1 MENNPRM
8 NIPCL
13 LFSPPNQ
20 TVPRE
25 SNSGGQSV
33 CPSSATCDKP
43 LRLKVGSPASF
54 EPLTPTF
61 CRFISIL
68 FSPNITV
75 YQTPFLALP
84 VCRCIYP
91 TGTSDPSFS
100 RIRSCGGVPVCVS
113 PIDLHPPRER
123 IPVCECFAVRS
134 RGLREPPTA
143 AVVQQGDFTQ
153 RETYAWTVKS
163 TVVLFPHLGCCGKWS
178 KITSVCVFKECL
190 NG

>member
-43 LRLKVGSPASF
+43 LRLEVGSPASF

-75 YQTPFLALP
+75 YQTPFLTLP

-113 PIDLHPPRER
+113 PIDLHPPARKDTGVRVFCGQKQRTER
-123 IPVCECFAVRS
+123 
-134 RGLREPPTA
+134 A
-143 AVVQQGDFTQ
+143 ADC
-153 RETYAWTVKS
+153 
-163 TVVLFPHLGCCGKWS
+163 CCGAAGGFHP
-178 KITSVCVFKECL
+178 TPDLCMDCELDRCVISTPRML
-190 NG
+190 R